1 LESTVLSVK
10 YIDLYLELEITMAK
24 LYQRF
29 EKRYAAHKDFW
40 ISLIA
45 DEHEHAGYIKHF
57 HDLNALNKISFAEGK
72 TRIAALQSI
81 LAYINSLIAE
91 FDKQPFLF
99 QKAIS
104 ICLDLER
111 SVIERDIFKRFDSD
125 STELRQLLDILRQA
139 QEEHVHKIKKFNV
152 MIQGKSER

>member
-10 YIDLYLELEITMAK
+10 YIDLYLELEITMAM

-29 EKRYAAHKDFW
+29 EKRYADHKDFW

-45 DEHEHAGYIKHF
+45 DEHEHAGYINF
-57 HDLNALNKISFAEGK
+57 HDLNALNKVSFAEGK

-81 LAYINSLIAE
+81 LAYINSLIDE

-111 SVIERDIFKRFDSD
+111 SVIERDVFKRFDSD

-139 QEEHVHKIKKFNV
+139 QEEHVHKIEKFNV
-152 MIQGKSER
+152 MIQEKR